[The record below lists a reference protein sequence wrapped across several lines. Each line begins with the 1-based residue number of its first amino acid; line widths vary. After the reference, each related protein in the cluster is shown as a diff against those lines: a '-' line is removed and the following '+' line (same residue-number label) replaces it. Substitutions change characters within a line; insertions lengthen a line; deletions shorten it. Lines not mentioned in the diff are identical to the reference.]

1 MDFADWTDSRYNNQ
15 EKVKFA
21 KSVFKKRKRNMK
33 TNKFIAI
40 MLLGVLATACSK
52 DDNNRLT
59 LLAEGMNAG
68 DSKVQINPGNIP
80 AGAQWVPDETILF
93 NGIAYTITEDGGIY
107 YINVPVGDAA
117 YAMYP
122 GNNTFDGNNV
132 TVDFDNHEIVL
143 NRLTVRMLDGGLQQM
158 AFPMAGRYEA
168 NATNIYF
175 YHLTAGLRLTLRN
188 NTENDKYVASLKV
201 VAQSDQHVE
210 NLSFDGRRSDE
221 DASWGDTFTA
231 RWAKQCP
238 TVPVGHVGD
247 NGETV
252 YASASEMNFDLR
264 SGETDNNPVTLA
276 AETGQVSFCIPVT
289 ITSIRRLAVTGYD
302 PNGDELFHVVK
313 DFGTNIGVE
322 RNRMYTVPTIDVNE

>member
-1 MDFADWTDSRYNNQ
+1 
-15 EKVKFA
+15 
-21 KSVFKKRKRNMK
+21 MK

-52 DDNNRLT
+52 DGNNRLT

-68 DSKVQINPGNIP
+68 DSKVQINPDSIP
-80 AGAQWVPDETILF
+80 AGAQWVPGETILF
-93 NGIAYTITEDGGIY
+93 NNTEYSIAEDGGRY

-143 NRLTVRMLDGGLQQM
+143 NRLTVRMLDGDLQQM

-168 NATNIYF
+168 NATNIKF

-188 NTENDKYVASLKV
+188 NTVSDKRVASLKV

-210 NLSFDGRRSDE
+210 NLSFDGQ
-221 DASWGDTFTA
+221 DASWDYTFTA

-238 TVPVGHVGD
+238 TVPVGNVGN

-252 YASASEMNFDLR
+252 YASASEMNFDLK
-264 SGETDNNPVTLA
+264 SGNSNYVTLA
-276 AETGQVSFCIPVT
+276 AENGQVSFCIPVT
-289 ITSIRRLAVTGYD
+289 ITSIKRLAVTGYD
-302 PNGDELFHVVK
+302 PNGAELFHVVK

-322 RNRMYTVPTIDVNE
+322 RNRMYTVPTINVN

>member
-1 MDFADWTDSRYNNQ
+1 
-15 EKVKFA
+15 
-21 KSVFKKRKRNMK
+21 MK

-52 DDNNRLT
+52 DGNNRLT

-80 AGAQWVPDETILF
+80 DGAQWVPGETILF
-93 NGIAYTITEDGGIY
+93 NNTEYPIIEDGGRY
-107 YINVPVGDAA
+107 YIDVPVGDAA

-122 GNNTFDGNNV
+122 GNSTFDGNNV
-132 TVDFDNHEIVL
+132 TVDFNNHEIVL
-143 NRLTVRMLDGGLQQM
+143 DSLTVRMLDGGLQQM

-175 YHLTAGLRLTLRN
+175 YHLTAGLKLTLEN
-188 NTENDKYVASLKV
+188 NTGSDKHVASLKV

-210 NLSFDGRRSDE
+210 NLSFDGQ
-221 DASWGDTFTA
+221 DASWDHTFTA

-238 TVPVGHVGD
+238 TVPVGNVGT

-252 YASASEMNFDLR
+252 YASASEMNFNLK
-264 SGETDNNPVTLA
+264 SGETGNNPVTLA
-276 AETGQVSFCIPVT
+276 AENGQVSFCIPVT
-289 ITSIRRLAVTGYD
+289 ITSIKRLAVTGYD
-302 PNGDELFHVVK
+302 PNGAELFHVVK

-322 RNRMYTVPTIDVNE
+322 RNRMYTVPPINVNE